1 MPSPCV
7 PIAAFFKQKEQMHNY
22 VRQIYLSMLT
32 IFNWSNAQIIVLEF
46 RAMQEAINRII
57 FKIIEVIFEL
67 VCIFEF

>member
-7 PIAAFFKQKEQMHNY
+7 PIAAFSNKKEQMHNY

-46 RAMQEAINRII
+46 RARQEAINRII